1 MPGACLNSWRTDG
14 CEWSIGY
21 LWRSSDWFEHLVFF
35 ALALMLVYTGFVVSR
50 FYYRHY
56 LDRRSSRSFAPDS
69 ARAVQRHQKR
79 LLAELR
85 RGIGT
90 LKSIASTAPFLG
102 LAGTCYGMLDGL
114 RSMTG
119 TWDPFVMA
127 AVPIGAS
134 LATAVAGIIVAIPAV
149 LSYNLL
155 LARIESFERD
165 LSNVPLADCTFPISG
180 AVRSFQFAQRL
191 PLQKR
196 FSNLPPFPV
205 LAAPVLASLVATF
218 VSFEPYKVPT
228 GLYVRLLEIGSLDNR
243 HHPVK
248 SVVISVVRGSANGSP
263 VVRVNSKETSL
274 DNLEDAVAP
283 KRTARPQT
291 AYVEAEDTLA
301 WDDVAK
307 VIDAVKGLDA
317 NVVLLTNTP
326 NVTVARKPTR

>member
-14 CEWSIGY
+14 CEWSIRY

-35 ALALMLVYTGFVVSR
+35 ALALMLVDTGFVVSR
-50 FYYRHY
+50 FYYRYY
-56 LDRRSSRSFAPDS
+56 LARRNSRSFVPDS

-85 RGIGT
+85 RGVRT

-102 LAGTCYGMLDGL
+102 LAGTCYGMLDGF
-114 RSMTG
+114 RGMTG
-119 TWDPFVMA
+119 TWDPLAMA
-127 AVPIGAS
+127 AASIGAS
-134 LATAVAGIIVAIPAV
+134 LATAVAGIIVAIPAA

-155 LARIESFERD
+155 LTRIESFERD
-165 LSNVPLADCTFPISG
+165 LLNMPLADCTPPIVG

-191 PLQKR
+191 RLQNR
-196 FSNLPPFPV
+196 FSNLPPFAL

-218 VSFEPYKVPT
+218 AFFEPCKVPT
-228 GLYVRLLEIGSLDNR
+228 GLYVRLLEIGSLDNG

-248 SVVISVVRGSANGSP
+248 SVVISVVKGTANGSP

-274 DNLEDAVAP
+274 GNLEEAVAP
-283 KRTARPQT
+283 KRTARPQRT

-307 VIDAVKGLDA
+307 VIDVVKGLDA
-317 NVVLLTNTP
+317 NVVLLTAKPNT
-326 NVTVARKPTR
+326 NASGR